1 MMAFLIL
8 SIIPAF
14 SFVSNVNAG
23 LVERQNVLEALSLA
37 EIRVYTGNQGTI
49 GMADAAHPSI
59 LYRLTDAK
67 INNDNSLIGSTD
79 ELLNELTIL
88 EQCMDWLLAEDDDF
102 NIIQQESLA
111 ATGYKFAE
119 RVAILN

>member
-23 LVERQNVLEALSLA
+23 LVERQNALEALSLA

-59 LYRLTDAK
+59 TA
-67 INNDNSLIGSTD
+67 
-79 ELLNELTIL
+79 
-88 EQCMDWLLAEDDDF
+88 
-102 NIIQQESLA
+102 
-111 ATGYKFAE
+111 
-119 RVAILN
+119 